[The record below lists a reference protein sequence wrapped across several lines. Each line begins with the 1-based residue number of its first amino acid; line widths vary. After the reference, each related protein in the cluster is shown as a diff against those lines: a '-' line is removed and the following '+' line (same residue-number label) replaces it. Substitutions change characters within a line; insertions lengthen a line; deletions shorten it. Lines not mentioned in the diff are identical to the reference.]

1 MTAAP
6 QPNKEQPTHDIDGHD
21 TAFVYVH
28 REPGPLRRAAPWV
41 LLAVIVAAFIALGYY
56 LAKDM
61 AGRPA
66 SFTIYKIGNGWLYFL
81 GFLVVASGVLALT
94 SFIGQRIGIQRT
106 GRKIKYGDVLGVQLT
121 HLFLMLVVLIAI
133 YPLFYVVLA
142 AFDPK
147 NSLYAFPNFDAPT
160 VLGKSGILPSFKG
173 LNTENFAKLFDGV
186 QIPAWELVL
195 AALAGAAIAV
205 LIFTAVVRRIRG
217 LSENGTTPTQSWAA
231 RILVVSLIVLVLF
244 IGPAQFTGAGTESKF
259 LLSVRNTLL
268 VSGVTG
274 ALAILLS
281 TTAGYAM
288 ARLRFPGRFQTLLF
302 FIFVQMFPVFLGL
315 VAVYALMYGLGL
327 LNSFT
332 GLILAYSGGAI
343 AFNTWI
349 YKGYVESLPESLE
362 EAAMVDGATR
372 WGAFTRVVLP
382 LSGSMLVFIFLNQ
395 FIGTYAEFILA
406 NVLLTGVEQWTI
418 GLLLKNFTSGQFN
431 TKWGIFA
438 AAATLGSLPIVALF
452 YGFQGYFVGGTTAG
466 GVKE

>member
-1 MTAAP
+1 MTVVP
-6 QPNKEQPTHDIDGHD
+6 RQPDED
-21 TAFVYVH
+21 TSAVYVH
-28 REPGPLRRAAPWV
+28 REPGPLRRALPWI
-41 LLAVIVAAFIALGYY
+41 LLAVIVAAFVALGYY
-56 LAKDM
+56 LGRDM
-61 AGRPA
+61 AGRPP
-66 SFTIYKIGNGWLYFL
+66 SFTIYKVQNGWLYFL
-81 GFLVVASGVLALT
+81 GFLAAAAAVLALT
-94 SFIGQRIGIQRT
+94 SLIGQRIGMRRT
-106 GRKIKYGDVLGVQLT
+106 GRKISYAAVLGVQLT
-121 HLFLMLVVLIAI
+121 HLFLILVVLISI

-147 NSLYAFPNFDAPT
+147 NSLYAFPNFDAPN
-160 VLGKSGILPSFKG
+160 VIEKSGILPSFTG
-173 LNTENFAKLFDGV
+173 LSTENFAKLFDGV
-186 QIPAWELVL
+186 QIPVWELIL

-205 LIFTAVVRRIRG
+205 LIFTALVRRIRG
-217 LSENGTTPTQSWAA
+217 AADEGTTPTQSWAT
-231 RILVVSLIVLVLF
+231 RILVVSLIILVIF

-259 LLSVRNTLL
+259 ILSVRNTLL
-268 VSGVTG
+268 VSGLTG

-315 VAVYALMYGLGL
+315 VAVYALMYALGL

-406 NVLLTGVEQWTI
+406 NVLLTGVEQWTV
-418 GLLLKNFTSGQFN
+418 GVLLKNFTSGQFN